1 MSETKYVK
9 YVRNLEIGN
18 ITAQGDAIGG
28 EPVPY
33 SELPETKEL
42 VARLAER
49 EAQAVQRERE
59 AARELIKELRE
70 AIEDCLE
77 NTAERAAL
85 GYDAETTIDEED
97 GTVCYPWGNSHN
109 VRLQAAI
116 QKAKEAKV

>member
-1 MSETKYVK
+1 MSDLAKQIARQIADTGYTDNGEGGHFIVESKV
-9 YVRNLEIGN
+9 E
-18 ITAQGDAIGG
+18 AII
-28 EPVPY
+28 
-33 SELPETKEL
+33 K
-42 VARLAER
+42 AALAER